1 MANRRTEQLNTQRR
15 LEQIT
20 TASSLIGLAAGFLVL
35 GVQILS
41 RKNGEGI
48 PMLGGTVGI
57 LLGATFLALAV
68 FYGRYAMFRPM
79 VRQDTVGEELE
90 GVIEHDRQEDQT

>member
-1 MANRRTEQLNTQRR
+1 MTEQMNTQRR
-15 LEQIT
+15 LEKIT
-20 TASSLIGLAAGFLVL
+20 TASSLIGLAAGFLIL

-41 RKNGEGI
+41 RINGEGI
-48 PMLGGTVGI
+48 PIVGGAVGI

-79 VRQDTVGEELE
+79 VRQDTIGEELE
-90 GVIEHDRQEDQT
+90 RMIEHDRKKNQA

>member
-1 MANRRTEQLNTQRR
+1 MTEQMNTQRR
-15 LEQIT
+15 LEKIT

-41 RKNGEGI
+41 RINGERI
-48 PMLGGTVGI
+48 PIVGGAVGI
-57 LLGATFLALAV
+57 LLGATFLASAV

-79 VRQDTVGEELE
+79 VRQDAIGEELE
-90 GVIEHDRQEDQT
+90 RMIKHDRKENQT

>member
-1 MANRRTEQLNTQRR
+1 MNTQRR
-15 LEQIT
+15 LEKIT

-41 RKNGEGI
+41 RINGEGI
-48 PMLGGTVGI
+48 PIVGGAVGI
-57 LLGATFLALAV
+57 LLGAAFLALAV

-79 VRQDTVGEELE
+79 VGQDTIGEELE
-90 GVIEHDRQEDQT
+90 RMIEHDRKENQT

>member
-1 MANRRTEQLNTQRR
+1 MTEQMNTQRR
-15 LEQIT
+15 LERIT
-20 TASSLIGLAAGFLVL
+20 TASSLVGLAAGFLVL
-35 GVQILS
+35 GFQILT

-48 PMLGGTVGI
+48 PMVGGTVGI

-68 FYGRYAMFRPM
+68 LYGRHAMFRPM

-90 GVIEHDRQEDQT
+90 RMIEHDRQENQT